1 MDFTE
6 VAVFTYIFL
15 GREKLNVKSKTV
27 VVTVGRG
34 IKFRLIGKYFDTDQM
49 FVEGFKL
56 VS

>member
-1 MDFTE
+1 M
-6 VAVFTYIFL
+6 
-15 GREKLNVKSKTV
+15 KSKTV

-34 IKFRLIGKYFDTDQM
+34 IKSRLIGKYFDTDRM

>member
-56 VS
+56 IS